1 MSSTRINDTL
11 ARMYAGL
18 LDSKD
23 PDPSELDALIEAIR
37 AREVIIYGAGR
48 SGRMLKSLFDGLNV
62 PVSAFVDRQHAKIGQ
77 IDGVDVQRP
86 GWLSLKDGRPEPLVV
101 LGAGT
106 MQLTEL
112 IEADITRLAPSLERA
127 NGVFLVYLLHYQS
140 CKAKAEHGEYPPLK
154 HCISYHVKPYKCPIF
169 CRHVEELAEA
179 ELAEADASG
188 DCGCDSACDATPQS
202 TVEAG
207 STFNDVGYMLG
218 EVCTLKC
225 EHCHEGVPY
234 LGSTERLPKETVLRD
249 IRKLTEASRFLH
261 RLDLVGGEPFSHPQI
276 ADIVRELVTVPK
288 IGYIG
293 VFTSGTSVPDA
304 ALCEALRHDRIIV
317 TVSDYGHDH
326 NLTDRQ
332 KDKIHRTIDMLA
344 AHEVNFVVYPDR
356 YWVDLNGYDKGDVP
370 EARLEEHF
378 SNCFMAACH
387 RIYDGTL
394 YHCPYQA
401 GGIKMEKFEKRDV
414 VDIHAHDLAGLVSEL
429 DKFENTKV
437 IDACRYCNLPK
448 GPTEVTAGR
457 QLDRR
462 HKVIRIHAET
472 S

>member
-1 MSSTRINDTL
+1 MSTAQPINTVL
-11 ARMYAGL
+11 GQMYAGL
-18 LDSKD
+18 LDSRD
-23 PDPSELDALIEAIR
+23 PDPAALDAIIDTLR
-37 AREVIIYGAGR
+37 QREIIIYGAGR
-48 SGRMLKSLFDGLNV
+48 TGRMLKDLFGALGV
-62 PVSAFVDRQHAKIGQ
+62 TVAAFVDRNHARIGQ
-77 IDGVDVQRP
+77 IDGIAVERP
-86 GWLSLKDGRPEPLVV
+86 GYLTAQNGRPEPMVV

-112 IEADITRLAPSLERA
+112 IEADILKLAPNLERA

-169 CRHVEELAEA
+169 CRHVEEMAEA
-179 ELAEADASG
+179 ELAEHARAADLPPEP
-188 DCGCDSACDATPQS
+188 TP
-202 TVEAG
+202 EG

-234 LGSTERLPKETVLRD
+234 LGSNERLPKETVLRD
-249 IRKLTEASRFLH
+249 IRKLTSASRFIH

-276 ADIVRELVTVPK
+276 TEIVQELVTVPK

-293 VFTSGTSVPDA
+293 VFTSGTSVPGD

-317 TVSDYGHDH
+317 TVSDYSHDN
-326 NLTDRQ
+326 NLTDKQ
-332 KDKIHRTIDMLA
+332 VDKIKRTVDQLK
-344 AHEVNFVVYPDR
+344 AHDVNFVVYPDR
-356 YWVDLNGYDKGDVP
+356 YWVDINGYEKGNVP
-370 EARLEEHF
+370 QERLEEHF
-378 SNCFMAACH
+378 SNCFLAACH

-401 GGIKMEKFEKRDV
+401 GGIKMGKFDKVDV
-414 VDIHAHDLAGLVSEL
+414 VDIHDHTPAQLVAEL
-429 DKFENTKV
+429 NKFEHTKM

-457 QLDRR
+457 QLDRK

-472 S
+472 T

>member
-1 MSSTRINDTL
+1 MSTAHPINTVL
-11 ARMYAGL
+11 GKMYAGL
-18 LDSKD
+18 LESTD
-23 PDPSELDALIEAIR
+23 PDPAELDAVIDTLR
-37 AREVIIYGAGR
+37 GREIVIYGAGR
-48 SGRMLKSLFDGLNV
+48 TGKMLKQLFDSLAIA
-62 PVSAFVDRQHAKIGQ
+62 VSAFVDRNHARIAP
-77 IDGVDVQRP
+77 IDGIAVQRP
-86 GWLSLKDGRPEPLVV
+86 GWLTAQDYRAEPMVV

-112 IEADITRLAPSLERA
+112 IEADIVKLAPNLERA

-179 ELAEADASG
+179 ELAEAAL
-188 DCGCDSACDATPQS
+188 AANTTP
-202 TVEAG
+202 EPAAEG

-234 LGSTERLPKETVLRD
+234 LGSNERLPKETVLRD
-249 IRKLTEASRFLH
+249 IRKLTSASRFIH

-276 ADIVRELVTVPK
+276 TDIVQELVTVPK

-293 VFTSGTSVPDA
+293 VFTSGTSVPKPE
-304 ALCEALRHDRIIV
+304 LCEALRHERIIV
-317 TVSDYGHDH
+317 TVSDYSHDN
-326 NLTDRQ
+326 NLTDKQ
-332 KDKIHRTIDMLA
+332 MDKIHRTVEMLQ
-344 AHEVNFVVYPDR
+344 AHDVNFVVYPDR
-356 YWVDLNGYDKGDVP
+356 YWVDINGYDKGDVP
-370 EARLEEHF
+370 EERLEEHF
-378 SNCFMAACH
+378 SNCFLAACH

-401 GGIKMEKFEKRDV
+401 GGIKMDKFAKRDV
-414 VDIHAHDLAGLVSEL
+414 VDIHEHSTIELVAEL

-457 QLDRR
+457 QLERK

-472 S
+472 T